1 MKMNPKEI
9 LKFCMENGLL
19 LDEGILKLFS
29 ETGDL
34 ESAKLIIKKIKNHTN
49 QKIITRDLFEKH
61 KDVVF
66 LELPEEKQK
75 ELKKL
80 RVKLGLSIEISKE
93 VSTEIKKQP
102 IKEQPE
108 ISGVKVL
115 SKAPHQGKK
124 YETKDFTKHFRNR
137 FLKMKEI
144 LQDRHELKNLVS
156 IDKISGARSG
166 TSIIGMISSK
176 RVTKNKN
183 ILFEVEDLTGKI
195 RVLVNQN
202 KKEIY
207 EKAEDVS
214 LDSVIGFS
222 GSGNR
227 EILFAN
233 EVVFPDA
240 RLLQR
245 KRAPFE
251 EYALFLADIQV
262 GSRFFMEKNFLKF
275 IDYLNGKI
283 PNTSEVEN
291 IKYLF
296 FVGDVVDGVGIFPGQ
311 EKELEIKDLEGQYA
325 RLAELLGKIKRDI
338 TIIISPGNHDG
349 VRLMEPQPTLDE
361 KYAWPLYNLKNVILT
376 GNPAYVNVG
385 AKKNFSG
392 FNVLMY
398 HGFSY
403 PYYNDNVPRFMMGK
417 KALNTPT
424 KIMSYLLKHRHLAPA
439 HTSTQYT
446 PLEED
451 GLLIKQV
458 PDIFVSG
465 HTHKLEIFNYN
476 NILLIST
483 ATWEEQNKYQ
493 QRMGNEPDFCK
504 VPMLN
509 LKTGQIKILDF
520 EGIKDKKEEEVQV
533 VIEK

>member
-1 MKMNPKEI
+1 MNPKEI
-9 LKFCMENGLL
+9 LKFCIENGLL

-34 ESAKLIIKKIKNHTN
+34 ESAKLIITKIKDHTN
-49 QKIITRDLFEKH
+49 QKIITRKLFEKH
-61 KDVVF
+61 KESVF

-75 ELKKL
+75 ELKQLK
-80 RVKLGLSIEISKE
+80 VKLGLSIEISKE
-93 VSTEIKKQP
+93 VATEIKRPVATQ
-102 IKEQPE
+102 IQET
-108 ISGVKVL
+108 SGVKVL
-115 SKAPHQGKK
+115 SKILDKGKK
-124 YETKDFTKHFRNR
+124 YKTHDFIRYFRNR
-137 FLKMKEI
+137 FLKLKEV

-166 TSIIGMISSK
+166 TSIIGMVLSK
-176 RVTKNKN
+176 RITKNKN

-214 LDSVIGFS
+214 LDSVIGFN

-233 EVVFPDA
+233 DVVFPDE

-245 KRAPFE
+245 KRAPIE
-251 EYALFLADIQV
+251 EHALFIADIQV
-262 GSRFFMEKNFLKF
+262 GSKLFMEKNFLKF

-283 PNTSEVEN
+283 PNTPEVEN

-296 FVGDVVDGVGIFPGQ
+296 IVGDIVEGVGIFPRQ
-311 EKELEIKDLEGQYA
+311 EKELELRDLEDQYA
-325 RLAELLGKIKRDI
+325 RIAELLGKIRRDI

-361 KYAWPLYNLKNVILT
+361 KYAWPLHNLKNVVLT
-376 GNPAYVNVG
+376 GNPAYVNIG

-392 FNVLMY
+392 FNILMY

-403 PYYNDNVPRFMMGK
+403 PYYADNVPKFMTGK

-424 KIMSYLLKHRHLAPA
+424 KIMSYLLKHRHLAPS
-439 HTSTQYT
+439 HTSTQYV
-446 PLEED
+446 PSEED

-465 HTHKLEIFNYN
+465 HTHKLEISNYN

-483 ATWEEQNKYQ
+483 ATWEEPNKFQ
-493 QRMGNEPDFCK
+493 ERMGNEPDFCK
-504 VPMLN
+504 IPLLN

-520 EGIKDKKEEEVQV
+520 EGLPEEEKIQEELKVE
-533 VIEK
+533 IK

>member
-1 MKMNPKEI
+1 MNPKEI
-9 LKFCMENGLL
+9 LKFCIANGLL

-49 QKIITRDLFEKH
+49 QKIITKKLFEQH
-61 KDVVF
+61 KERVF

-93 VSTEIKKQP
+93 VAAEIKKQP
-102 IKEQPE
+102 SKEQPE
-108 ISGVKVL
+108 IPGVRVL
-115 SKAPHQGKK
+115 SKAPPLGKK
-124 YETKDFTKHFRNR
+124 YKTNDFIRYFRNR
-137 FLKMKEI
+137 FLKLKEV

-166 TSIIGMISSK
+166 TSIIGMVLSK
-176 RVTKNKN
+176 RITKNKN
-183 ILFEVEDLTGKI
+183 IIFEVEDLTGRI

-202 KKEIY
+202 KREIY

-214 LDSVIGFS
+214 LDSVIGFN

-245 KRAPFE
+245 KRSPIE
-251 EYALFLADIQV
+251 EHALFIADIQV
-262 GSRFFMEKNFLKF
+262 GSKLFMEKNFLKF

-283 PNTSEVEN
+283 PNTPEVEN

-296 FVGDVVDGVGIFPGQ
+296 IVGDIVEGVGVFPRQ
-311 EKELEIKDLEGQYA
+311 EKELQLRDIEDQYA
-325 RLAELLGKIKRDI
+325 RIAELLGKVRRDI

-361 KYAWPLYNLKNVILT
+361 KYAWPLHNLKNVVLT
-376 GNPAYVNVG
+376 GNPAYVNIGV
-385 AKKNFSG
+385 KKNFPG
-392 FNVLMY
+392 FNILMY

-403 PYYNDNVPRFMMGK
+403 PYYADNVPKFMTGK
-417 KALNTPT
+417 KAMNTPT
-424 KIMSYLLKHRHLAPA
+424 KIMSYLLKHRHLAPS
-439 HTSTQYT
+439 HTSTQYV
-446 PLEED
+446 PSEED

-465 HTHKLEIFNYN
+465 HTHKLEVSYYN
-476 NILLIST
+476 NTLLIST
-483 ATWEEQNKYQ
+483 ATWEKQNKFQ
-493 QRMGNEPDFCK
+493 ERMGNKPDFCK
-504 VPMLN
+504 IPMLN

-520 EGIKDKKEEEVQV
+520 EGLPGEETKQEELKVQIK
-533 VIEK
+533 